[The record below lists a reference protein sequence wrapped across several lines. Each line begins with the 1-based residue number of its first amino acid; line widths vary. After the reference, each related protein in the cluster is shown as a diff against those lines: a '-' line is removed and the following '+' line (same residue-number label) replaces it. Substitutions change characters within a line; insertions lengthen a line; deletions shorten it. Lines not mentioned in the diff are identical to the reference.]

1 MKIHNVKITNFK
13 SCYGTQEFVFDELEG
28 LVKLSGPIGSGKTLL
43 CEAIQW
49 GLLGTVKGQTN
60 PSLIAWNTDACEVEI
75 SLTSKNREIYIRRNI
90 REALVVEVD
99 GKPLMASNK
108 RNAQT
113 ILEEDLYDIPKLAIV
128 KMCLISFNGFSS
140 LADMNPGQTK
150 EFIDEIFGFKLFTEY
165 NWIVQE
171 EKKQIQNNVVKL
183 TAMHE
188 DNLKQVENL
197 QKKKEE
203 QQIQLDSNFDLK
215 ALKEKRD
222 DLIERGKETKQQM
235 LDVDAKYL
243 EEEKIIESEKLECYR
258 KKNEYATLGKQ
269 EKSFINTFKD
279 GKCPTCNH
287 EVDPTLMET
296 HRAKMLEYAA
306 QYKVEEANEKIADQ
320 KLLEKRAQHQNALQ
334 PFSDIIKDI
343 KAQIAKIDSDIAI
356 YNNNVK
362 MINENYDEL
371 INEHLNK
378 IGDIKR
384 QLEEADKEIEE
395 WQEMEELLT
404 KTLRYRLLDT
414 LIPHINKSIAYFI
427 NRLDQPYRI
436 EFDQEFKAHIFT
448 DSFERE
454 IAYNNLSTG
463 QKKTVDIAIVFGILQ
478 NVISN
483 VDMNVLVMDELMSN
497 MDTEARNVMLS
508 VLKDSLSEGKS
519 IFIVN
524 HAEMNDDYFDHKI
537 RVSLHNHKIRVQ
549 LKKRDEPKDLVVRA
563 SHYEKIF

>member
-113 ILEEDLYDIPKLAIV
+113 ILEEDLYDVPKLAII

-222 DLIERGKETKQQM
+222 NLIEQGKETKQQM
-235 LDVDAKYL
+235 LDVDAKYI
-243 EEEKIIESEKLECYR
+243 EEEKTIESEKLEYYR

-320 KLLEKRAQHQNALQ
+320 KLLEKKAQHQNALQ

-436 EFDQEFKAHIFT
+436 EFDQEFKTHIFT
-448 DSFERE
+448 DSFDRE

>member
-113 ILEEDLYDIPKLAIV
+113 ILEEDLYDIPKLAII

-243 EEEKIIESEKLECYR
+243 EEEKTIESEKLEYYR

-334 PFSDIIKDI
+334 PFSDIIKEI